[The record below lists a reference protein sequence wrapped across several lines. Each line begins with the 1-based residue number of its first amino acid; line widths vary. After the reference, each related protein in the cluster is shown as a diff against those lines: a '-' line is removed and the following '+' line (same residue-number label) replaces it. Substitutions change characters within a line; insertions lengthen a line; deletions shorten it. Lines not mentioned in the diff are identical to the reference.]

1 MDRPLISVICP
12 SYDRPQHVGPL
23 LDSVLAQDFDDW
35 ECVITDDHSPS
46 GEEVRAIFDEYS
58 QKSNGKIRCYVNDEN
73 LGYDGAFRRLIELAR
88 GRFVFVMGDDDF
100 VAPGA
105 LRAVADA
112 IARYPNLGVI
122 LRAFAFFRDT
132 PNNILQVNRYYPAE
146 TRFPAGPQA
155 IVACYRRLVGM
166 SGLVLDRDASSLA
179 TDRWDGTLFYQHWWR
194 RTFLSRRTRSI
205 SPSSPTSAGR
215 TPLFGRAKAE
225 QGLYTPGV
233 QPPETDI
240 KMLMSLMA
248 IADAVERERGVRIAE
263 LIRRD
268 HGNYMYP
275 TIAHQA
281 HQPWPVFY
289 KFYRDLARMGFGR
302 YPLFHF
308 WFWSVA
314 AVGATRMDRLL
325 QIVRRRVGH
334 TPNLSSFARGGRKG
348 GPVIPSEARD
358 LALLRTETA
367 SSEAVPSP
375 NGPDPSSLRSS
386 G

>member
-23 LDSVLAQDFDDW
+23 LESVLAQDFDDW

-46 GEEVRAIFDEYS
+46 RDAVRVIFDEYS
-58 QKSNGKIRCYVNDEN
+58 RKSGGKIRCYVNETN

-132 PNNILQVNRYYPAE
+132 PDNILQVNRYYPSE
-146 TRFPAGPQA
+146 TVFPAGPQA

-166 SGLVLDRDASSLA
+166 SGLVIDRDASLALA
-179 TDRWDGTLFYQHWWR
+179 TDRWDGTLFYQHWLAANILVEKDAVYLPTVLAYFR
-194 RTFLSRRTRSI
+194 R
-205 SPSSPTSAGR
+205 GG

-233 QPPETDI
+233 QPPDTDI
-240 KMLMSLMA
+240 KMLKSLMA
-248 IADAVERERGVRIAE
+248 IADTVERERGVRIAE

-268 HGNYMYP
+268 HGNYKYP
-275 TIAHQA
+275 TIVHQA

-289 KFYRDLARMGFGR
+289 KFYRDLAGLGFGR

-314 AVGATRMDRLL
+314 VVGPARMDRLL
-325 QIVRRRVGH
+325 QMVRRTVGH
-334 TPNLSSFARGGRKG
+334 TPNISSFARGGT
-348 GPVIPSEARD
+348 VIPRSEATRG
-358 LALLRTETA
+358 LALLHDATA
-367 SSEAVPSP
+367 SREVVTSP
-375 NGPDPSSLRSS
+375 EGPDPSLRS